1 MIGMLSNPLS
11 VNGRTRTEGT
21 CSVESRKLDVDH
33 FNQTGEIRKP
43 FKPDEIKTGPR
54 GGKYRIN
61 SNGRK
66 SYDVP

>member
-1 MIGMLSNPLS
+1 MAKLGPKELALWKA
-11 VNGRTRTEGT
+11 G
-21 CSVESRKLDVDH
+21 KLDVDH

-61 SNGRK
+61 GNGRK